1 MNDTTPV
8 KDTRWG
14 SLARPDARRSLILF
28 AVGALIGLGVAA
40 YGLFTAAG
48 TQTNTLPAEDVALVN
63 GRHILRSD
71 FVAQTEITQA
81 ANFNDTT
88 REQRLKV
95 LNDMLNEELLVQ
107 RGLEIDLAASDPDVR
122 AAMVQGVNFQVT
134 ADITAQQPS
143 DTDLRAYYEKNKD
156 RYSGE
161 GIMQMHDFFLTPS
174 DEVGP
179 ADTRAILEKAAA
191 EFRAGASP
199 EMLKEKYKLNDPAK
213 MDAGENFD
221 FAAKIKLGPEVYAFA
236 APLQAGQTSQAFVQ
250 GINGDVH
257 MIFMM
262 KRSAPVARDFAAAR
276 DTVIQDFKRDAG
288 RGVEE
293 ANIDYLKKKSEI
305 VITPELRP

>member
-1 MNDTTPV
+1 MDDTTRV
-8 KDTRWG
+8 KDARWG
-14 SLARPDARRSLILF
+14 SLARTDARRSLILF

-81 ANFNDTT
+81 ANFADTT
-88 REQRLKV
+88 KEQRLKV

-107 RGLEIDLAASDPDVR
+107 RGLETDLAASDPDVR

-134 ADITAQQPS
+134 ADITAQQPAEA
-143 DTDLRAYYEKNKD
+143 DLMKYYEEHRD

-161 GIMQMHDFFLTPS
+161 GVMQMRDFFLTPS

-179 ADTRAILEKAAA
+179 AETRAIMEKAAA
-191 EFRAGASP
+191 DFRAGADP
-199 EMLKEKYKLNDPAK
+199 EELKAKYKLNDPGRL
-213 MDAGENFD
+213 DTGENFD
-221 FAAKIKLGPEVYAFA
+221 FAAKIKLGPEVYAIA
-236 APLQAGQTSQAFVQ
+236 APLQARQTSQVFVQ

-257 MIFMM
+257 MVFML

-276 DTVIQDFKRDAG
+276 DTVIQDFKRDASA
-288 RGVEE
+288 RVEQ
-293 ANIDYLKKKSEI
+293 ANLDYLKSKAEI
-305 VITPELRP
+305 VITPELRQ